1 MILVWSALCL
11 PGEGGYWD
19 VFIISPHI
27 FRSGRSRES
36 FVGRSAF
43 QCGLRNNS
51 VLVFVDGLHVY
62 FGLHFCPR
70 KGEGL
75 SKVEALVYTLLHGR
89 SPPVYVSK
97 SERVHELI
105 SVDIRCAVLA

>member
-11 PGEGGYWD
+11 PGEGGYGD

-75 SKVEALVYTLLHGR
+75 SKVEALCLYPAAWSFPR
-89 SPPVYVSK
+89 SVCIK
-97 SERVHELI
+97 E
-105 SVDIRCAVLA
+105 